1 MSPKILIVDDEP
13 DVCEVICHYLGKRG
27 YSVITATSAQEAV
40 SKLLS
45 EKPTLILLDIRMSG
59 IDGIECLRTIKNI
72 DKDVPVIMVTVV
84 TDLDIAKHALEL
96 GAVDYITKP
105 LGFNALETAISMHL
119 FLKSVK

>member
-27 YSVITATSAQEAV
+27 YDVIAATSAQEAV

-45 EKPTLILLDIRMSG
+45 EKPTLILLDIRMSE
-59 IDGIECLRTIKNI
+59 IDGIECLRMIKNI
-72 DKDVPVIMVTVV
+72 DKEVPVIMVTVV
-84 TDLDIAKHALEL
+84 ADLDVAKHALEL

-105 LGFNALETAISMHL
+105 LGFNALETAISMYL